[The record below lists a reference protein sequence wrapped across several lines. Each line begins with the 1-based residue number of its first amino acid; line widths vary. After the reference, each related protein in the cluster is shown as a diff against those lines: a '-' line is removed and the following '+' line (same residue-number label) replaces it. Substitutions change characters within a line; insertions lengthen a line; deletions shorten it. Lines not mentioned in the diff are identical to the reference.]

1 MRKYLPLIITV
12 LSAFTMFFSRHC
24 VPGAYAAEQISRAG
38 WYGILPHIDGYR
50 KTFSRPEMSSGH
62 WWQTVHFQ
70 NSESPDKSVD
80 IIISSRPMKL
90 ANSTIIRVGDKGAI
104 MSFKSA
110 GLDNA
115 ELQAFVKKFDAN
127 RIGSSIQ
134 KPPRQDFT
142 LRKSTFTSIPKG
154 ANYLDV
160 VDWVGESPN
169 DIGSGIYIKVYK
181 LADGGQALVGTS
193 DLKKVMYINFGE
205 FRRSSSIPKQQTR
218 HKLVT
223 DSS

>member
-1 MRKYLPLIITV
+1 MRTYLVLIITG
-12 LSAFTMFFSRHC
+12 LSAIIMMCSSRYY
-24 VPGAYAAEQISRAG
+24 VPGAYAAEQTSRAG

-50 KTFSRPEMSSGH
+50 KTFSRPEIGNSGH

-90 ANSTIIRVGDKGAI
+90 ANSTIVRLGDNGGI

-110 GLDNA
+110 GLNNA

-127 RIGSSIQ
+127 KIGSSIQ
-134 KPPRQDFT
+134 KPPRRDFT
-142 LRKSTFTSIPKG
+142 LRKSTFTAIPKG

-169 DIGSGIYIKVYK
+169 DIGSGIYIKLYK

-193 DLKKVMYINFGE
+193 DLKKVRYINFGE
-205 FRRSSSIPKQQTR
+205 FRSASPTSQLFPGE
-218 HKLVT
+218 
-223 DSS
+223 